1 MESTPS
7 HGTQQKLGS
16 MVGLFWVGED
26 GLYVGMPPVEPN
38 PGVLLSS
45 EGPEV
50 VGAEPLQWN
59 WSDVTDLRVTEAPV
73 RSAATR
79 WATRA
84 ATFAAA
90 ALDAWVPGSPT
101 EMTVVIV
108 TGSDETKTPVYSGA
122 SSAYTQREVDL
133 SLGLL
138 ARMVRGEFSP
148 SVMTDWWEKAQPTE
162 VLRSRHRV
170 SLLEEWLSLG

>member
-1 MESTPS
+1 MESTPP
-7 HGTQQKLGS
+7 HGPQQNPGS
-16 MVGLFWVGED
+16 MVGLFWIGAH
-26 GLYVGMPPVEPN
+26 GTYVGMPPVEPN
-38 PGVLLSS
+38 PGVLLSPAGPQIVGPAPRQWS
-45 EGPEV
+45 WPEV
-50 VGAEPLQWN
+50 M
-59 WSDVTDLRVTEAPV
+59 DLRVTEAPV

-84 ATFAAA
+84 ATLAMA

-101 EMTVVIV
+101 EMTVVLSS
-108 TGSDETKTPVYSGA
+108 GSDEIKTPVYSGA

-148 SVMTDWWEKAQPTE
+148 SAMSDWWEKTQPDE

-170 SLLEEWLSLG
+170 SLLEEWLSAG

>member
-1 MESTPS
+1 
-7 HGTQQKLGS
+7 
-16 MVGLFWVGED
+16 MVGLFWVGVD
-26 GLYVGMPPVEPN
+26 GPYVGMPPVEPN
-38 PGVLLSS
+38 PGVLLSPAGPQLV
-45 EGPEV
+45 GPE
-50 VGAEPLQWN
+50 PLRWS

-90 ALDAWVPGSPT
+90 ALDAWVPDSPA

-108 TGSDETKTPVYSGA
+108 TGSDEIATPVYSGA

-148 SVMTDWWEKAQPTE
+148 SVMSDWWEKTQPGE
-162 VLRSRHRV
+162 VLRSRHRE
-170 SLLEEWLSLG
+170 SLLEEWLSTG